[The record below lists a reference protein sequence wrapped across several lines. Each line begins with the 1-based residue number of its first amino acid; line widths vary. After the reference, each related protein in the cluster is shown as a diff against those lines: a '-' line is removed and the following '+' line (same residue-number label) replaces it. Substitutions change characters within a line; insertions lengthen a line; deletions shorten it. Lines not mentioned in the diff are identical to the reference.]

1 MYIVSTIVVV
11 WIYMLYPGDNMYTL
25 YSYVL
30 NRSIKR
36 NVFAHWPA
44 EIPYPLAF
52 GTTGRSWRSGSPIL
66 SAGFHD
72 RFLCVFYIS
81 IFLHI
86 FLCFY
91 ELKNLKN
98 LAAPHWEKVE
108 NFGIVRNPFP
118 LERVFFVENL
128 SLCHK

>member
-81 IFLHI
+81 TFLDFDLFSIFVI
-86 FLCFY
+86 T
-91 ELKNLKN
+91 
-98 LAAPHWEKVE
+98 
-108 NFGIVRNPFP
+108 VR
-118 LERVFFVENL
+118 
-128 SLCHK
+128 

>member
-1 MYIVSTIVVV
+1 
-11 WIYMLYPGDNMYTL
+11 MYTL

-36 NVFAHWPA
+36 NVFAHCPA
-44 EIPYPLAF
+44 KIPYPLAF